1 MAQGASMAL
10 ENALVLTDE
19 LSAGHSPVEALAAFG
34 TRREARVGS
43 VRRRTHKK
51 NRIRCLPALLQI
63 LPFAK
68 RVQPSTKRII
78 SRCSRSREDPIDRH
92 HGRPRSDVKASDSA
106 DKSRLFQRIFQKG
119 IETARIACA
128 ALEPHA
134 LSARNL

>member
-1 MAQGASMAL
+1 
-10 ENALVLTDE
+10 VLTHE

-34 TRREARVGS
+34 TRREARVGW
-43 VRRRTHKK
+43 VRRRTGSACP
-51 NRIRCLPALLQI
+51 RSYEI

-106 DKSRLFQRIFQKG
+106 DKSRMFQRIFQRG